1 MNDNDCKSCRRN
13 IYPLNSIKKYDNK
26 KLMFRK
32 NRLTLEKELYKIQAQ
47 VNKII
52 CLLKDNPNYSIEHIK
67 LAVFMSNQITE
78 SILFLTTKSKNYNNT
93 VSRYVWGYHNLP
105 RAFLSSN
112 NPMCISPT
120 KAMEYYKPYLNLD

>member
-1 MNDNDCKSCRRN
+1 M
-13 IYPLNSIKKYDNK
+13 SILKKYDNK

-47 VNKII
+47 VNEII

-78 SILFLTTKSKNYNNT
+78 SILFLTTKSKNYNKT

-112 NPMCISPT
+112 NLMCISPT
-120 KAMEYYKPYLNLD
+120 EAMEYYKPYLKLD